1 MNSQLVIDSI
11 FLMNDKVS
19 KWYENTKNVDEM
31 LDWRPALKEWEKSVS
46 KLFSPG
52 SRILDIGCGLGRE
65 AFALH
70 DLGFEVV
77 GIDISKEVISRV
89 KQLSADKGYK
99 ILFSEYDGE
108 HLDFPDNSFDVVLIW
123 AQTLGL
129 LYGDELKSR
138 YLSKCKRVLKTG
150 GLLSFSTHDYNYLK
164 ENHPNCLKGH
174 KFFPYAKGDIY
185 WESFEANDLIQFAN
199 KADMEVILCEKGK
212 IYIPEDGTVL
222 HCLCSKRVW

>member
-1 MNSQLVIDSI
+1 MKSQLVIDRI

-138 YLSKCKRVLKTG
+138 YLSECKRVLKTG

-164 ENHPNCLKGH
+164 ENHPLR
-174 KFFPYAKGDIY
+174 
-185 WESFEANDLIQFAN
+185 
-199 KADMEVILCEKGK
+199 KGK
-212 IYIPEDGTVL
+212 NIHTGRRN
-222 HCLCSKRVW
+222 CSALSVQ

>member
-1 MNSQLVIDSI
+1 
-11 FLMNDKVS
+11 
-19 KWYENTKNVDEM
+19 
-31 LDWRPALKEWEKSVS
+31 
-46 KLFSPG
+46 LFSPG

-99 ILFSEYDGE
+99 ISFSEYDGE

-138 YLSKCKRVLKTG
+138 YLSECKRVLKTG

-174 KFFPYAKGDIY
+174 NFFPYAKGDIY

-199 KADMEVILCEKGK
+199 KAGMEVILCEKGK